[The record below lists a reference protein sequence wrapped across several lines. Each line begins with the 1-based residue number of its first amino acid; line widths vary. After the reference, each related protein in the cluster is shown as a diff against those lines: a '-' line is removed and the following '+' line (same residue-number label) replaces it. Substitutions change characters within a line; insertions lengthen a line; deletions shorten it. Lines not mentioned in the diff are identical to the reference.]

1 MVGVILAFIFLTP
14 RSWFRD
20 QPRTPQASQVA
31 LLGAGHGSNVF
42 WIEPEL
48 LAGVPED
55 QRLAKLPGILKSQT
69 GKTYAIAR
77 LEPILDSEGEVKGY
91 MAFAKP

>member
-14 RSWFRD
+14 RIWFRD

-31 LLGAGHGSNVF
+31 VLGAGHGSNVF

-55 QRLAKLPGILKSQT
+55 QRLAKLPGILKSRT
-69 GKTYAIAR
+69 GKTHAIAR
-77 LEPILDSEGEVKGY
+77 IEPILDSEGEVEGY

>member
-20 QPRTPQASQVA
+20 QARTPQASLVA
-31 LLGAGHGSNVF
+31 LLGAGHGNNVF

-55 QRLAKLPGILKSQT
+55 QRLAKLSGILKSRT
-69 GKTYAIAR
+69 GKAHAISR
-77 LEPILDSEGEVKGY
+77 LEPVLDSEGEVKGY

>member
-14 RSWFRD
+14 RSLFRD

-31 LLGAGHGSNVF
+31 LVGADHGNDVL

-48 LAGVPED
+48 LAGVPEE
-55 QRLAKLPGILKSQT
+55 QRLATLTTILRNRT
-69 GKTYAIAR
+69 GKTRTISR
-77 LEPILDSEGEVKGY
+77 LEPVLNSEGEIEGY

>member
-1 MVGVILAFIFLTP
+1 MVGIILAFIFLTP
-14 RSWFRD
+14 RTWFRD

-31 LLGAGHGSNVF
+31 MLGHANDVF
-42 WIEPEL
+42 WVEPEL

-55 QRLAKLPGILKSQT
+55 QQLAKLAVILKSRT
-69 GKTYAIAR
+69 GKAHVVNR
-77 LEPILDSEGEVKGY
+77 VEPILDSEGEVKGY